1 MISFMSPLFP
11 KMFFTLLPRPKFR
24 VTSQTH
30 QGELTVSH
38 WVYLPC
44 TQKNLS
50 MQRWV
55 VSCLCLV
62 WICSRLVVFGQA
74 HTLCYHPTEY
84 LTIVLILQLSIWLLH
99 FSEKLMGIH
108 HVLLCMFFSHLHL
121 ASSIKLNL

>member
-11 KMFFTLLPRPKFR
+11 KMFFTLLPKPKFR

-38 WVYLPC
+38 WVYLPY

-50 MQRWV
+50 MPRWV

-62 WICSRLVVFGQA
+62 
-74 HTLCYHPTEY
+74 
-84 LTIVLILQLSIWLLH
+84 
-99 FSEKLMGIH
+99 
-108 HVLLCMFFSHLHL
+108 
-121 ASSIKLNL
+121 